1 MVTETYVRNGHE
13 RKGQIVNIL
22 GYNFFEQICLILCIY
37 IYIGV
42 CKKYL

>member
-22 GYNFFEQICLILCIY
+22 GNNFFEQICLILCIY
-37 IYIGV
+37 IGV